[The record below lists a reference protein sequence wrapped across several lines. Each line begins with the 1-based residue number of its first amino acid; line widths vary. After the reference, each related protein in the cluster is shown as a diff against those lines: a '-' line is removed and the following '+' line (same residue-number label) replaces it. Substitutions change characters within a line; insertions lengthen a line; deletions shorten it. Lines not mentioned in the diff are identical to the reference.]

1 MLSLIEKLCADK
13 NIKLTENRRI
23 VARIIS
29 ESEDHPDVEELYHRA
44 SKIKPNIGIA
54 TVYRAV
60 KMFEEESVIAKHDFS
75 RDVGGSKHK
84 ARYEELSEDHHD
96 HLIDINSGKVV
107 EFFNEEIEKLKEKIA
122 KDLGYQ
128 LVDHKLELYA
138 VPLKSKF

>member
-13 NIKLTENRRI
+13 NIKLTDNRLI

-29 ESEDHPDVEELYHRA
+29 ESQDHPDVEELYRRA
-44 SKIKPNIGIA
+44 AKIKPNIGIA

-60 KMFEEESVIAKHDFS
+60 RMFEEEGVISKHDFG
-75 RDVGGSKHK
+75 RDSGGKNK
-84 ARYEELSEDHHD
+84 ARYEEVSDEHHD
-96 HLIDINSGKVV
+96 HLIDISSGKVV

-138 VPLKSKF
+138 VPLKK

>member
-1 MLSLIEKLCADK
+1 MPSIIEKLCKEK
-13 NIKLTENRRI
+13 NIKLTDNRKI
-23 VARIIS
+23 VAKIIS
-29 ESEDHPDVEELYHRA
+29 EAKDHPDVEELYARA

-60 KMFEEESVIAKHDFS
+60 KMFEEEGVIAKHDF
-75 RDVGGSKHK
+75 GGKHK

-138 VPLKSKF
+138 IPIKK

>member
-1 MLSLIEKLCADK
+1 MLSLIEHLCEKK

-29 ESEDHPDVEELYHRA
+29 ESQDHPDVEDLHLRA
-44 SKIKPNIGIA
+44 AEINPNIGIA
-54 TVYRAV
+54 TVYRTV
-60 KMFEEESVIAKHDFS
+60 KMFEEEGIIAKHDFNYDAS
-75 RDVGGSKHK
+75 GKNK
-84 ARYEELSEDHHD
+84 ARYEELSNNHHD

-122 KDLGYQ
+122 KDLGYK

-138 VPLKSKF
+138 IPIKE